1 MRLTIENCADLAL
14 KSYAAAKALKR
25 GRSAQGVVAH
35 LDRRGAQ
42 AMMLD
47 HKVLLIPG
55 SNELV
60 DWMRNVN
67 VYNIL
72 GKRYKAKA
80 SAKSKTGAVLHSGF
94 NSHANLIGKF
104 AKEHDA
110 QFVIGHSLG
119 AATAQILGSWLG
131 VPAVGFASPRVK
143 LGSRRV
149 KNESK
154 ILNICRLDDLVTHVP
169 PSEIG
174 FRRLG
179 KTVQLI
185 APETNPGLDHS
196 MPNYIAAL
204 DFDTLGDALPRAW
217 G

>member
-14 KSYAAAKALKR
+14 KSYAAAKAIKR
-25 GRSAQGVVAH
+25 GRTAQGVVAH

-179 KTVQLI
+179 KTMQLI

-196 MPNYIAAL
+196 MPNHIATL